1 MRIPILTYHSLNA
14 RGTDY
19 DSNDH
24 DALELDLTL
33 LKENGFRVERL
44 TTLVDA
50 FNKEVIVVYS
60 EHNELQ
66 FFKKC
71 PNLTFKFNYK
81 MHHTTKYVV

>member
-50 FNKEVIVVYS
+50 FNCGQADDYDGQPVSWV
-60 EHNELQ
+60 LDA
-66 FFKKC
+66 
-71 PNLTFKFNYK
+71 TR
-81 MHHTTKYVV
+81 